1 MELTEINALLEKL
14 SNANGISGAE
24 GAVAKIIRDEVAP
37 YVDEITTDRMGNL
50 VAIKK
55 GDDFKIMLAAHMD
68 EIGLMVQ
75 YIDEKGFI
83 RFVGVGGWYNPVLV
97 SQRVILHGEK
107 GDVPGVLGMKP
118 PHVMEEAD
126 RKKPIELANLFID
139 VGAHSAEE
147 VEAMGI
153 TVGTTVT
160 IDRDYQPLA
169 GTVVTGKALDNR
181 VGCAMLIGALKEM
194 ETKHTIYAV
203 FTVQEEVGLKGAKTA
218 AFSLNP
224 DVAIATDVTIPGDS
238 PGIERRKAP
247 VFMGEGPVVVMVS
260 ASGRG
265 HLADPRMVDWLKKT
279 AKKHDIK
286 IQLEVGDGGN
296 TDASAINFERGGI
309 PSVPVSVPARY
320 IHSPVEVIDLK
331 DLQGAIE
338 LLRLAVKTKLLT
350 FFYRPVTG
358 SSGTQKRTEKKLQE
372 SGNQNYQDY
381 CRDKIAQGKRENLLP
396 AEGNTF
402 CTDFINNSLRFDYPA
417 GNNTHQE
424 CTDWQ
429 EDVVCEIVQECKDSK
444 TVYLNEIQ
452 NTESQR
458 DQNNGCGKRK

>member
-1 MELTEINALLEKL
+1 MELKEINALLEKL

-24 GAVAKIIRDEVAP
+24 GAVAKIIRDEIAP
-37 YVDEITTDRMGNL
+37 YVDEIKTDRMGNL
-50 VAIKK
+50 IAVKK

-107 GDVPGVLGMKP
+107 GDIPGVLGMKP

-194 ETKHTIYAV
+194 ESKHTIYAV

-286 IQLEVGDGGN
+286 IQIEVGDGGN

-338 LLRLAVKTKLLT
+338 LLRLVVKTKPN
-350 FFYRPVTG
+350 F
-358 SSGTQKRTEKKLQE
+358 
-372 SGNQNYQDY
+372 
-381 CRDKIAQGKRENLLP
+381 
-396 AEGNTF
+396 
-402 CTDFINNSLRFDYPA
+402 
-417 GNNTHQE
+417 
-424 CTDWQ
+424 
-429 EDVVCEIVQECKDSK
+429 
-444 TVYLNEIQ
+444 
-452 NTESQR
+452 
-458 DQNNGCGKRK
+458 

>member
-37 YVDEITTDRMGNL
+37 YVDEIKTDRMGNL

-338 LLRLAVKTKLLT
+338 LLRLAVKTKPN
-350 FFYRPVTG
+350 F
-358 SSGTQKRTEKKLQE
+358 
-372 SGNQNYQDY
+372 
-381 CRDKIAQGKRENLLP
+381 
-396 AEGNTF
+396 
-402 CTDFINNSLRFDYPA
+402 
-417 GNNTHQE
+417 
-424 CTDWQ
+424 
-429 EDVVCEIVQECKDSK
+429 
-444 TVYLNEIQ
+444 
-452 NTESQR
+452 
-458 DQNNGCGKRK
+458 